1 MKRPHSAER
10 TLRWLRWS
18 PYRMGLLFALIVFL
32 ITFSAASFF
41 AKSTQDQNKAD
52 YQARL
57 DQQASSLASFTR
69 SSVDGVNR
77 LLLSSSAVFAVKPD
91 VTNDEWQRIYQMS
104 QDDEAFSEVVG
115 IGFASVIAPESRE
128 DFQQAQRDNGREN
141 FTVNSPSPQDRL
153 SVITYLAPNS
163 PENDRAIGYDMYS
176 ESARRTAQ
184 QQARDTAETVMTAPV
199 NLVQDGGSA
208 DKKGILA
215 YYPVYSTPDIP
226 TTVEARRANL
236 RGFVYAIVRPA
247 DMLSK
252 YLSDHRD
259 EYENIAVTVRDE
271 TDSANPSLLYQNGT
285 ATSSTGIATSQI
297 NVDNRTWG
305 VAVNGGASYTS
316 LASPIVLFVLGGIVS
331 LLLSIL
337 TYWIF
342 IGRIK
347 RLANVYEGEVKRT
360 KEELL
365 ALASHQ
371 LRTPASGVKQYL
383 GLLNSGMLGEL
394 SSEQKSVAQKAY
406 DANERQLEIINEM
419 LYVSKADA
427 GQLVIEPKTFNLT
440 ALTQTVIDG
449 FAEQASQKDIRI
461 AFRTKRDYQV
471 TADDR
476 YVTMAVEN
484 LISNAIKYSY
494 PSSTVRVGIAS
505 RGKMVSLYV
514 KDRGVGIA
522 KHNIEMVFGKFN
534 RVDNP
539 LSHSEG
545 GSGLGL
551 FLARQLARA
560 HGGDVT
566 VESALE
572 KGSTFSMTL
581 PKKLTVNQTIVHL
594 NRITKIEDE

>member
-1 MKRPHSAER
+1 M
-10 TLRWLRWS
+10 
-18 PYRMGLLFALIVFL
+18 V
-32 ITFSAASFF
+32 
-41 AKSTQDQNKAD
+41 
-52 YQARL
+52 
-57 DQQASSLASFTR
+57 
-69 SSVDGVNR
+69 
-77 LLLSSSAVFAVKPD
+77 
-91 VTNDEWQRIYQMS
+91 
-104 QDDEAFSEVVG
+104 
-115 IGFASVIAPESRE
+115 SR
-128 DFQQAQRDNGREN
+128 
-141 FTVNSPSPQDRL
+141 
-153 SVITYLAPNS
+153 
-163 PENDRAIGYDMYS
+163 
-176 ESARRTAQ
+176 
-184 QQARDTAETVMTAPV
+184 
-199 NLVQDGGSA
+199 
-208 DKKGILA
+208 
-215 YYPVYSTPDIP
+215 
-226 TTVEARRANL
+226 
-236 RGFVYAIVRPA
+236 
-247 DMLSK
+247 

-271 TDSANPSLLYQNGT
+271 TDSANPALLYQNKT
-285 ATSSTGIATSQI
+285 ATVSTGQATSRI
-297 NVDNRTWG
+297 TVDSRTWG
-305 VAVNGGASYTS
+305 VVVNGGASYTS

-394 SSEQKSVAQKAY
+394 SSEQKSVTQKAY

-594 NRITKIEDE
+594 NRIAKIEDE

>member
-1 MKRPHSAER
+1 
-10 TLRWLRWS
+10 
-18 PYRMGLLFALIVFL
+18 
-32 ITFSAASFF
+32 
-41 AKSTQDQNKAD
+41 
-52 YQARL
+52 
-57 DQQASSLASFTR
+57 
-69 SSVDGVNR
+69 
-77 LLLSSSAVFAVKPD
+77 
-91 VTNDEWQRIYQMS
+91 
-104 QDDEAFSEVVG
+104 
-115 IGFASVIAPESRE
+115 
-128 DFQQAQRDNGREN
+128 
-141 FTVNSPSPQDRL
+141 
-153 SVITYLAPNS
+153 
-163 PENDRAIGYDMYS
+163 
-176 ESARRTAQ
+176 
-184 QQARDTAETVMTAPV
+184 
-199 NLVQDGGSA
+199 
-208 DKKGILA
+208 
-215 YYPVYSTPDIP
+215 
-226 TTVEARRANL
+226 
-236 RGFVYAIVRPA
+236 
-247 DMLSK
+247 
-252 YLSDHRD
+252 
-259 EYENIAVTVRDE
+259 
-271 TDSANPSLLYQNGT
+271 
-285 ATSSTGIATSQI
+285 
-297 NVDNRTWG
+297 
-305 VAVNGGASYTS
+305 
-316 LASPIVLFVLGGIVS
+316 
-331 LLLSIL
+331 
-337 TYWIF
+337 
-342 IGRIK
+342 
-347 RLANVYEGEVKRT
+347 
-360 KEELL
+360 LL

-394 SSEQKSVAQKAY
+394 SSEQKSVTQKAY

-581 PKKLTVNQTIVHL
+581 PKKLTVNQTILHL